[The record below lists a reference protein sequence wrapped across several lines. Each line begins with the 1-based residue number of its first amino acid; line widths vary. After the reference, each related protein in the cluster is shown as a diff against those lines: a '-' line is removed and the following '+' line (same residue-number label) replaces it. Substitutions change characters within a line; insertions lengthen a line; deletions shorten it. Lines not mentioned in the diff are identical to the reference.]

1 MGIRYVIIPGIL
13 QEGTGYLSIYPDDEV
28 VVAFRGNSGK
38 GISFDIQNIG
48 ELFYKKQIVGIRTR

>member
-48 ELFYKKQIVGIRTR
+48 ELFYKK